1 MENIKKKT
9 IIFIEFLGIV
19 FYAMTVFF
27 FFFLPVCFQLLL
39 VYDSLALES
48 VERRIFCFLLFDS
61 FR

>member
-19 FYAMTVFF
+19 FYAMTV
-27 FFFLPVCFQLLL
+27 FFLPVCFQLLL